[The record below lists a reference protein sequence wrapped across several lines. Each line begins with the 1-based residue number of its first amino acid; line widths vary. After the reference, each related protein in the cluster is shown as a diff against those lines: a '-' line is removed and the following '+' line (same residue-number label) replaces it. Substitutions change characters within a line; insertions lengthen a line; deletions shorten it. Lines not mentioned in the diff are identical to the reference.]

1 MNMVYRG
8 GRKVSD
14 PRTTKHWVI
23 KVNGSTKVDVGPG
36 ENVEIGRRPLRP
48 LADDGHRRLEIDDDT
63 RSMSKRH
70 AVFTVAANGGA
81 SLTDLS
87 STNGTYVVDE
97 KGLRP
102 LTPNQDFI
110 LPDSP
115 MRLQFGDVPVDF
127 VRVEVDESPE
137 DDNQVTDLFDYA
149 ASDGGSADVEPDLNE
164 MSVDDILNLRAGEPT
179 TAFSAAD
186 VADRIEASSNA
197 DTDGNADAQNANGH
211 TANENSANAE
221 EPADEAA
228 PSDES
233 GINQKPGDS
242 PIEHTI
248 DEISL
253 NVMTPEPQVEDAKAR
268 DLFKDAMTSAAD
280 DQAEESAKSADAGKT
295 ASQPA
300 ANDTAAPAESISS
313 PDGSQARRVS
323 LPSRRN
329 DGQSLLKASG
339 AQQPTATQLQPNVN
353 GGAIDASSVQQGQ
366 AARLQSQQVASPQQ
380 VNRFDAGIPE
390 SQITAQRP
398 AGGYVDGGADSASD
412 RQDSLGVGGTN
423 DFNGNTGSDEANRN
437 GTVYAGRAERRTGN
451 GVNSVSEQAPV
462 GQGNPI
468 FAMDERPRRS
478 DGGGARPRLDFSAS
492 QHSQN
497 DSAESKTAE
506 KRNKFMPPVR
516 EATDSPRISTN
527 ADDGTFN
534 AQQGFKPTFE
544 PGSVF
549 EKVSNG
555 EFDQPQP
562 EVEVGDMSSLEAK
575 TTTDFSRQFEMAKQ
589 PELLPF
595 LAMNPS
601 LYDDLYAWLS
611 AVGNDDVD
619 AALSQNS
626 GYIEYRNEVGEGR
639 RQ

>member
-70 AVFTVAANGGA
+70 AVFTVAVNGGA
-81 SLTDLS
+81 SVTDLS

-127 VRVEVDESPE
+127 VRVEVDESHE
-137 DDNQVTDLFDYA
+137 DGNQVTDLFDYA

-186 VADRIEASSNA
+186 VADRIEASAAARAQGNGNSPTPDDQAAKDAATSA
-197 DTDGNADAQNANGH
+197 DDIAVETPSP
-211 TANENSANAE
+211 T
-221 EPADEAA
+221 EAGT
-228 PSDES
+228 S
-233 GINQKPGDS
+233 QKPES
-242 PIEHTI
+242 PQTDHAI
-248 DEISL
+248 DQISL
-253 NVMTPEPQVEDAKAR
+253 NVMTPDSQVEDAKAR
-268 DLFKDAMTSAAD
+268 DLFKDAMESEAEDKDAEAIKSARPSATGNK
-280 DQAEESAKSADAGKT
+280 SAKPSV
-295 ASQPA
+295 A
-300 ANDTAAPAESISS
+300 AATRPGESKSS
-313 PDGSQARRVS
+313 RTGATVQQVS
-323 LPSRRN
+323 LPSRQKDEQISRDASRVQQPMN
-329 DGQSLLKASG
+329 SPVATQGQANVDGGNVAGGNVAATQTQQARTGQAQQAQQLGQQQAQQQQQSQRVAAQQQAREVAQPQQQ
-339 AQQPTATQLQPNVN
+339 AQQPQQLSQQQQANQF
-353 GGAIDASSVQQGQ
+353 GSVTGGQ
-366 AARLQSQQVASPQQ
+366 ASGQTS
-380 VNRFDAGIPE
+380 
-390 SQITAQRP
+390 
-398 AGGYVDGGADSASD
+398 AD
-412 RQDSLGVGGTN
+412 QD
-423 DFNGNTGSDEANRN
+423 
-437 GTVYAGRAERRTGN
+437 
-451 GVNSVSEQAPV
+451 APV
-462 GQGNPI
+462 
-468 FAMDERPRRS
+468 FVAMDESPRQ
-478 DGGGARPRLDFSAS
+478 GGGARSRSNLIVS
-492 QHSQN
+492 QEPQN
-497 DSAESKTAE
+497 DEAKREATE
-506 KRNKFMPPVR
+506 ERNKFMPPIRDV
-516 EATDSPRISTN
+516 ADSPTFVQNPN
-527 ADDGTFN
+527 ASCGSFDM
-534 AQQGFKPTFE
+534 QQTFKPTFE